1 MRRADVRYTKE
12 HEWIRIENGE
22 GVVGITDFAAGE
34 LGDIVYIELPEVGRR
49 LRAGEAFGT
58 IETVKAVEEV
68 YAPVTGEVIDVNPA
82 LADTPQRVNEDPFGD
97 GWLLR
102 MTVEQVDEAEL
113 LSAQEYAD
121 VLGEDA

>member
-1 MRRADVRYTKE
+1 MRPADVRYTKE